1 METGSVLAQR
11 GGALGLVCM
20 QGQWCIS
27 VCCVCVCVFSLY
39 VQSMKGSVC
48 VVSGYVA
55 VSMRISLCR
64 WSVDVCRVGERVS
77 VCIGVTV

>member
-1 METGSVLAQR
+1 METRSVLAQR

-27 VCCVCVCVFSLY
+27 VRVFSLY

-48 VVSGYVA
+48 VVSGYVG
-55 VSMRISLCR
+55 VSMGISPCG
-64 WSVDVCRVGERVS
+64 WSVGVCRVGERVS
-77 VCIGVTV
+77 VCIGVAV